1 MKQGQDKLTKI
12 SRIRKALS
20 YRVTLTFAAGLV
32 CSSIAFAIVWDLEQK
47 KIAQEFERD
56 SVEIA
61 VSIERS
67 IEKNLQ
73 NIESIVSFY
82 NASETVS
89 RQEFQK
95 FTKNYL
101 ATNPEIQALEWIP
114 RVADREREAYERA
127 ARLDGLTQFEI
138 SEQNDRQ
145 QLIRAKSRPEYFPV
159 YFVEPYQGNEAA
171 LGFDLA
177 SNPSRLE
184 ALQLARDTG
193 KAIATAPITLVQK
206 NDRPKK
212 SFLVFSPIYKNDTS
226 TDSVV
231 DRRRNL
237 AGFVLGVF
245 ISEDI
250 VKAALH
256 YLQSKD
262 IDVVLVNESA
272 PPEDRIFY
280 TSNSSLTPAVIKAK
294 IDGLGIYHHH
304 QLTVAEQEW
313 LIITQPRSG
322 YILQQTTWHSWGV
335 LGGGILLTII
345 LSFYIRERITV
356 EEILRLKELQLEE
369 RVKQRSSELNKAEAK
384 YSHLFER
391 VAEGIFIYTLDGR
404 YVHVNP
410 ALASIYGYNSSQQL
424 IAEINKVKQPLLVT
438 PEAWQEVN
446 TAVEQQGSVT
456 NFECQVDRAD
466 GSKIWIS
473 LNIHLFCDRLKQITY
488 YEGTVIDITARKQA
502 ENALIQSNK
511 LLQGISLAQSR
522 FIKDVESAILFD
534 GLLENLLQI
543 TDSEYGFIGE
553 IFYTEGGEPYVEEA
567 YMKMQGKPYLKA
579 HAITNIAW
587 NEETSKFYEENAP
600 QGMEFHNLK
609 TLFGAVMITGKPVIA
624 NDPSTDPRRG
634 GLPEGHPP
642 LNAFLGLPFYSRGQF
657 LGMVGIAN
665 RPNGYDRALVDYL
678 EPFLATCSNIIEAI
692 RSEKQRQQAEAAL
705 RESEERYRQ
714 IVETT
719 NEGIWLLNSEG
730 KTSFVN
736 PRVLQ
741 MLGYTRDEI
750 LNQSIFDFIDTSDR
764 DGEKNLTNQ
773 IFSLSPGM
781 TKSYDLQF
789 CRQDGS
795 QLWAIV
801 SFSSLFDSASQ
812 QIGTLAM
819 MTDISERK
827 QAEIE
832 LAAAKYTAEVAS
844 RTKSHFLANMSH
856 ELRTPLNGILG
867 SVRLLQRNLKAV
879 PNNQTSLTSNWQKSL
894 NTIESSGSYLL
905 SLIEDILEFSQL
917 ETAPIK
923 LHPTP
928 IHLST
933 FLEEICTLV
942 RSQATAKGLTFT
954 AEIPRDLPIGIEADR
969 QRLKQ
974 VLVELFN
981 NAIKFTKRGRIS
993 FRIVVIDYCEFSPTQ
1008 SSDGIKLQDY
1018 TTLRLEVIDT
1028 GVGIDHEQ
1036 LTEIF
1041 QPFEQLGDIHDK
1053 SAGTGLGLTIAQQLL
1068 RSMNSEL
1075 QVNSSL
1081 GMGSIFWFD
1090 LPLPLVKTAA
1100 IKKRQEINAIIGY
1113 QGKQRQ
1119 LLVVDDK
1126 LENRLLLLDILE
1138 PLGFAV
1144 FTAENGQQE
1153 VELAQKILPDLIL
1166 TDLVMPIKTGF
1177 EAVNELRQIPHFTNL
1192 PIIAISSSLLEPNCQ
1207 QSQIADCNAFLA
1219 KPIEETK
1226 LLALLQKYLQLEWIY
1241 EQPTGI
1247 AKDTLITSKP
1257 ETVDVIPPPAE
1268 ELEKLYELAML
1279 GSMTKIRQWAISLE
1293 ELDAQYKPFADRLKQ
1308 LSQDFQE
1315 KAIVNLV
1322 EQYLTQK

>member
-1 MKQGQDKLTKI
+1 MIRPTTSKI

-20 YRVTLTFAAGLV
+20 YRVTLTFATGLV

-47 KIAQEFERD
+47 KIAQEFAQD
-56 SVEIA
+56 GAEIA
-61 VSIERS
+61 ASIARNLA
-67 IEKNLQ
+67 KNIQ
-73 NIESIVSFY
+73 NLESIVSFY
-82 NASETVS
+82 HASERVS

-95 FTKNYL
+95 FTQNYL

-114 RVADREREAYERA
+114 LVVNEEREAYEQA
-127 ARLDGLTQFEI
+127 ARFDGLTQFEI
-138 SEQNDRQ
+138 TEQNDRQ

-177 SNPSRLE
+177 SNPSGLQ

-193 KAIATAPITLVQK
+193 KTIATAPITLVQK
-206 NDRPKK
+206 SDLPQKGL
-212 SFLVFSPIYKNDTS
+212 LVFTPIYKNDTL
-226 TDSVV
+226 TNSVV
-231 DRRRNL
+231 DRRQNL
-237 AGFVLGVF
+237 EGFALGVF
-245 ISEDI
+245 TIEDM

-280 TSNSSLTPAVIKAK
+280 TSNSSLTSEAIEAK
-294 IDGLGIYHHH
+294 TNGRGIYHHH
-304 QLTVAEQEW
+304 KLTVAEQEW
-313 LIITQPRSG
+313 LVVTQPGSA
-322 YILQQTTWHSWGV
+322 YILQQTTWHPWGV
-335 LGGGILLTII
+335 LGGGILLTIT
-345 LSFYIRERITV
+345 LSCYIRERIAV
-356 EEILRLKELQLEE
+356 EERLLTKELQLEE
-369 RVKQRSSELNKAEAK
+369 RVKQRTSELKEAEAK
-384 YSHLFER
+384 YRHIFEN
-391 VAEGIFIYTLDGR
+391 VAEGIFICTLDGK
-404 YVHVNP
+404 YINANP
-410 ALASIYGYNSSQQL
+410 ALASIYGYDSPQKLISELDNIEQQL
-424 IAEINKVKQPLLVT
+424 LVN
-438 PEAWQEVN
+438 PEDWRELTA
-446 TAVEQQGSVT
+446 AVELHQAIT
-456 NFECQVDRAD
+456 DFECQIYRAD

-473 LNIHLFCDRLKQITY
+473 LNIHLFCDRQQQTTY

-502 ENALIQSNK
+502 ENALLQSNS
-511 LLQGISLAQSR
+511 LLHGISLAQSR
-522 FIKDVESAILFD
+522 FIKDVEPAILFD

-567 YMKMQGKPYLKA
+567 YMKMRGKPYLKT

-587 NEETSKFYEENAP
+587 NEETRKFYAENAP
-600 QGMEFHNLK
+600 QGMEFYNLN
-609 TLFGAVMITGKPVIA
+609 TLFGAVMVTGKPVIA
-624 NDPSTDPRRG
+624 NNPSTDPRRG

-642 LNAFLGLPFYSRGQF
+642 LNAFLGLPFYSRDRF

-692 RSEKQRQQAEAAL
+692 RSEKQRQEAEAAL

-714 IVETT
+714 IVETA
-719 NEGIWLLNSEG
+719 NEGIWLLNTEG

-741 MLGYTRDEI
+741 MLGYARDEI
-750 LNQSIFDFIDTSDR
+750 LNQSMFDFIDTSDR
-764 DGEKNLTNQ
+764 DGGKNLTNQ

-801 SFSSLFDSASQ
+801 SFSSLVDSASQ

-832 LAAAKYTAEVAS
+832 LATARYTAEVAS

-905 SLIEDILEFSQL
+905 SLLEDILEFAQL
-917 ETAPIK
+917 ETTAVK
-923 LHPTP
+923 LHPAP
-928 IHLST
+928 IHLAT
-933 FLEEICTLV
+933 FLEEISTLV

-954 AEIPRDLPIGIEADR
+954 AEIPRDLPRGIEADR

-1008 SSDGIKLQDY
+1008 SSDEIKLQDY
-1018 TTLRLEVIDT
+1018 TTLRFEVIDT

-1036 LTEIF
+1036 LTHIF
-1041 QPFEQLGDIHDK
+1041 QPFEQLGDLHDK
-1053 SAGTGLGLTIAQQLL
+1053 STGTGLGLTIAQQLL

-1075 QVNSSL
+1075 QVTSSL

-1090 LPLPLVKTAA
+1090 ITLPLSKTAA
-1100 IKKRQEINAIIGY
+1100 IKKRQEINPIIGY
-1113 QGKQRQ
+1113 KGKQRQ

-1177 EAVNELRQIPHFTNL
+1177 EAVKELRQIPHFKNM
-1192 PIIAISSSLLEPNCQ
+1192 PIIAISSSLLDKNCQ
-1207 QSQIADCNAFLA
+1207 QSQIADCNAFLS
-1219 KPIEETK
+1219 KPIEEQK

-1241 EQPTGI
+1241 EQPTEI
-1247 AKDTLITSKP
+1247 AKETPAISEP
-1257 ETVDVIPPPAE
+1257 ETVDVIPPPVE
-1268 ELEKLYELAML
+1268 DLKVLYELAML

-1293 ELDAQYKPFADRLKQ
+1293 ELDAQYKPFAERLKQ

-1322 EQYLTQK
+1322 EQYLTQE